1 MCSTGC
7 QGCNNRGGC
16 CWEEEGGSFD
26 QRSFNCS
33 LLLRCFCTSA
43 ACKHS
48 ENVVFVLV
56 YECLFGVIYWWKGVF
71 IKLNVLCTYVYVVHT
86 AQGGLEQRLNW
97 SERALLTP
105 RAVYTRISFHPHYHQ
120 LSRHLHLLAD
130 QTNYKV
136 INGSIISTNIVSCCI
151 VVLSLI
157 GWSKPIC

>member
-1 MCSTGC
+1 MYVHVIVKCMCSTGC

-105 RAVYTRISFHPHYHQ
+105 RAVYTRISFHRHYHQ
-120 LSRHLHLLAD
+120 LSRHLHLLIWSNKLQSD
-130 QTNYKV
+130 QQ
-136 INGSIISTNIVSCCI
+136 INHQY
-151 VVLSLI
+151 
-157 GWSKPIC
+157 